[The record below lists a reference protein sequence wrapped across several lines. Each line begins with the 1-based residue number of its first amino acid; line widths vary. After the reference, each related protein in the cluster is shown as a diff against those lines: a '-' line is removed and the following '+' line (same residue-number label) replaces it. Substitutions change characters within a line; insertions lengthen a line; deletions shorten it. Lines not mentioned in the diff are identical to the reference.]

1 MENKY
6 NIDDIEDFLNQ
17 EMDATELAAFEKEM
31 ATNKE
36 LAAEVDFHEDVIK
49 GIQGAAPMDFR
60 KMVTNVHQEM
70 KGEDFFSEIAE
81 TTEKVETTEAP
92 SKLRSIFRRTSR
104 MQGLAIAAS
113 FAALIGFSLWILNQP
128 PNPEQLFAD
137 NFAVHQDV
145 LSVEIADRLAETG
158 FGTNKEALATL
169 QSGID
174 TYKSGDYQSA
184 IDQFNA
190 FETAAAEDALTPYA
204 QFYEAVA
211 LLKTGQGEA
220 AQSEL
225 LNIVDKANFPLQNEA
240 KWYLALT
247 YLQQHKVNEA
257 KAILE
262 NLTTVESYK
271 QKALKLL
278 NTL

>member
-1 MENKY
+1 MENKF
-6 NIDDIEDFLNQ
+6 NIDDIENFLNQ
-17 EMDATELAAFEKEM
+17 EMDAGELAAFEKEM
-31 ATNKE
+31 AADKE
-36 LAAEVDFHEDVIK
+36 LAAEVDFHGDVVK

-70 KGEDFFSEIAE
+70 KGEGFFSEAAE
-81 TTEKVETTEAP
+81 TTEKMETTAPP
-92 SKLRSIFRRTSR
+92 SKLRSIFSRTSWG
-104 MQGLAIAAS
+104 QGLAMAAS
-113 FAALIGFSLWILNQP
+113 VAGLFGFSLWLFTQP
-128 PNPEQLFAD
+128 ANPEQLFAD

-169 QSGID
+169 QLGID

-225 LNIVDKANFPLQNEA
+225 LTIVDKANFPLQHEA

-247 YLQQHKVNEA
+247 YLQQHKVIEA
-257 KAILE
+257 KEILQT
-262 NLTTVESYK
+262 LSTVEGYE
-271 QKALKLL
+271 QKATKLL
-278 NTL
+278 NSL